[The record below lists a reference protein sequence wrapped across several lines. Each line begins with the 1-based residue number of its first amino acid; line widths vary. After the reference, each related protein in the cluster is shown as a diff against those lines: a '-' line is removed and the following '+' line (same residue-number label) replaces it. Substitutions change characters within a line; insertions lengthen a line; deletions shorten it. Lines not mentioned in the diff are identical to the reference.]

1 MFCQGAFSSGGV
13 VPRYLKRRFTNYLIA
28 ETVLPRE
35 ERHMTFQV
43 SVSFKEEEVEQ
54 LLESY
59 DVSFAE
65 LKDEIKPRMKEAA
78 KNGY

>member
-1 MFCQGAFSSGGV
+1 
-13 VPRYLKRRFTNYLIA
+13 
-28 ETVLPRE
+28 
-35 ERHMTFQV
+35 MTFQV